1 LILLDANALL
11 FLLLDKPAAPEVAEL
26 LRSRDCAIPAPCVAE
41 VLDNL
46 MRRHAISQEEFLE
59 RVGPLVD
66 VTVDGLPIDIPV
78 AQWAGEIRAAHYS
91 RGRVALSLADC
102 LLLASAE
109 GDDEI
114 ASADAAVLK
123 TAEKLGI
130 GVIPLLDSRG
140 RRAGDQAPD
149 P

>member
-1 LILLDANALL
+1 
-11 FLLLDKPAAPEVAEL
+11 
-26 LRSRDCAIPAPCVAE
+26 
-41 VLDNL
+41 

-109 GDDEI
+109 GNDEI